1 MIKFLIAKYYNFINK
16 LFYENVEEN
25 DIENPNNFLIEIKN
39 DNNQNYNN
47 QNYNNQNDC
56 SKWLYVNTII

>member
-47 QNYNNQNDC
+47 QNDC
-56 SKWLYVNTII
+56 NKWLYVNTII

>member
-47 QNYNNQNDC
+47 QNDC
-56 SKWLYVNTII
+56 SKWLYIDTII